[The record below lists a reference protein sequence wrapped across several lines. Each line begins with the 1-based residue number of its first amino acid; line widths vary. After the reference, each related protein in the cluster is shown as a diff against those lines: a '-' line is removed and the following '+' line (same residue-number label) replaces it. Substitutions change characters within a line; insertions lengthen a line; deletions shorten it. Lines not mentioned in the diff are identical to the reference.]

1 MRPCIFTRTL
11 ETLSVVWSLQ
21 RHSFRTTTC
30 PRLLLLSN
38 DSVSR
43 EPHFNKSRPL
53 NNRWFQ
59 TNFMSVLK
67 CPRKKFFPDTDNLEE
82 DEYMAQKGRIHPLSF
97 FFLVCVLYPIEASL
111 SSFPLLNNFF
121 FPNHY
126 FGFFS
131 FLSHKYARTFE
142 KYLHNTK
149 AACLQKAYPM
159 LYKGSDQQFPPPLI
173 MTRYRGNDGNVYS
186 SENVVSTERDLLGK
200 ML

>member
-1 MRPCIFTRTL
+1 MSSEKVLPRHRQLRGRRIYGAERTNPSSIFFFLSLRP
-11 ETLSVVWSLQ
+11 
-21 RHSFRTTTC
+21 
-30 PRLLLLSN
+30 LSN
-38 DSVSR
+38 WS
-43 EPHFNKSRPL
+43 
-53 NNRWFQ
+53 Q
-59 TNFMSVLK
+59 
-67 CPRKKFFPDTDNLEE
+67 
-82 DEYMAQKGRIHPLSF
+82 SF
-97 FFLVCVLYPIEASL
+97 FFP
-111 SSFPLLNNFF
+111 PPQQFF

-200 ML
+200 MLWTPRALSGIVPIK